1 MILECKPAVAF
12 VLTGGDTTMNDVS
25 QLFLEA
31 IYMHKKEN
39 AKLIPTKQYHFTI
52 CIQESFSREPS
63 IADFRF

>member
-1 MILECKPAVAF
+1 MILECKTAVAS

-39 AKLIPTKQYHFTI
+39 AELISTKQYNFTI
-52 CIQESFSREPS
+52 CILTS
-63 IADFRF
+63 